1 MSDLWLKI
9 KAWSKGIFAGA
20 LLLYLIFFFVQNSGQ
35 DVVFWYW
42 FKHAPVKS
50 LLFIEFAAFFAGVVV
65 TLLAMTTLRTVKQ
78 IRDVRTGRRTDKLE
92 REMAD
97 MKAKAAMLQTRPA
110 GAADAGV
117 TVKVDSLGGG
127 KTV

>member
-9 KAWSKGIFAGA
+9 KAWSKGIFGGA
-20 LLLYLIFFFVQNSGQ
+20 LLLYLIFFFAENSGKE
-35 DVVFWYW
+35 VTFWYW
-42 FKHAPVKS
+42 FHHEPIKS
-50 LLFIEFAAFFAGVVV
+50 LLFIEFAAFFAGVAV
-65 TLLAMTTLRTVKQ
+65 TLLAITTLRTVKQ

-97 MKAKAAMLQTRPA
+97 MKSKAAMLQTRPA

-117 TVKVDSLGGG
+117 TVKVDSLGGA
-127 KTV
+127 KAE